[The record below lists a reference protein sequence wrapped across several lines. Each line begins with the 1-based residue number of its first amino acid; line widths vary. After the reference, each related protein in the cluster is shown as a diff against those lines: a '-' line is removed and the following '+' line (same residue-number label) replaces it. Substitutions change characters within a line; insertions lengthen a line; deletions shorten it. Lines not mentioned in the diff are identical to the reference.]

1 MARVKRRSALQRLR
15 EERADVA
22 GTAQRLAVLLQAGV
36 APTAAWAQLDQG
48 SAKAIADRIRA
59 GQPAPEAIA
68 TAGESWRELA
78 AAWRVAV
85 AVGAPL
91 ADALRSFA
99 SGMRDAVDTIDDV
112 AVALA
117 EPAGTAR
124 LMLWLPAAGVLLG
137 VALGFDTARILLT
150 DPRGI
155 ACLVVGLGL
164 IGGAHL
170 WTRALVRRANPPAAV
185 PGAGAELLAIALSG
199 GSSIDNARGL
209 VADAGAAAGSLDGT
223 DAVLELSRRVGVPA
237 VELLRAEAAEQR
249 RRARTDGRSTAAR
262 LGSRLVIPLGVCTL
276 PAFLILGVAPLLLSI
291 LDSTGVSFL

>member
-1 MARVKRRSALQRLR
+1 MTDLRAERS
-15 EERADVA
+15 EVA

-36 APTAAWAQLDQG
+36 GPMVAWEQLDKPVARAVAG
-48 SAKAIADRIRA
+48 RLRA
-59 GQPAPEAIA
+59 GVAAPVAISEAGDA
-68 TAGESWRELA
+68 WRELA
-78 AAWRVAV
+78 AAWQVAV

-99 SGMRDAVDTIDDV
+99 AGMRDAVDTIDDV
-112 AVALA
+112 SVALA

-137 VALGFDTARILLT
+137 VALGFDTARILVT

-155 ACLVVGLGL
+155 ACLVAGLAL
-164 IGGAHL
+164 IFAARA
-170 WTRALVRRANPPAAV
+170 WTHALVRRANPPAAL

-199 GSSIDNARGL
+199 GSSIDNARAL
-209 VADAGAAAGSLDGT
+209 VAAAAGDSAVSGET
-223 DAVLELSRRVGVPA
+223 DAVLALSRRVGVPA

-249 RRARTDGRSTAAR
+249 RRARTEGRAVAAR
-262 LGSRLVIPLGVCTL
+262 LGTRLVIPLGVCTL

-291 LDSTGVSFL
+291 LDSTGVSLL